1 MASDAMSQ
9 GWVILTTRYG
19 TDVRSPTESQ
29 FIAALREL
37 FDPRVDDEEHGDAW
51 LRYGNDDGPM
61 FVLTF
66 TCGHTARFEEW
77 ADQDF
82 EVELAPP
89 RESAPIS
96 DSEALNLWMRLS
108 AGDLQ
113 AVRDWRWGE
122 APAP

>member
-1 MASDAMSQ
+1 MASEATTP
-9 GWVILTTRYG
+9 WVILTTRYG
-19 TDVRSPTESQ
+19 TDVGSPTEAQ

-51 LRYGNDDGPM
+51 LRYGSDDGPM

-66 TCGHTARFEEW
+66 TAAHTARFEEW

-82 EVELAPP
+82 EVELAPA

-96 DSEALNLWMRLS
+96 DADALNLWMRLS
-108 AGDLQ
+108 AGDVQ
-113 AVRDWRWGE
+113 GVRDWRWGDK
-122 APAP
+122 PAR